1 MQGTPETMQ
10 NNPTYDDVISEILI
24 FLETKAEEYI
34 KAGINEDK
42 IIIDPGIG
50 FGKTSIHNLTL
61 LGNLITFVNSGYSV
75 LLGASRKRFMGDIC
89 NVETPSELIGA
100 TTATTAIGVQAGV
113 KIFRVHD
120 VMPNR
125 QAADTAWAILSH

>member
-10 NNPTYDDVISEILI
+10 NNPTYKDVVSEVLH
-24 FLETKAEEYI
+24 FLQTRSEECL
-34 KAGINEDK
+34 KAGINKDN

-50 FGKTSIHNLTL
+50 FGKTSEHNLKL
-61 LGNLITFVNSGYSV
+61 LNNLNILVNSGYSV
-75 LLGASRKRFMGDIC
+75 LLGASRKRFMGEIC
-89 NVETPSELIGA
+89 NVERPLELVGA
-100 TTATTAIGVQAGV
+100 TTATTVLGVLAGV

-125 QAADTAWAILSH
+125 QAVDTTWAILR